1 MWVVSLYTYFRGGG
15 GGGVLKM
22 GVCAILSKNALL
34 PHFLCFMVEKGI
46 CKKVSWVA
54 AKHTTNNSMTIS
66 NSSEKRMKTLKE
78 KIENES
84 GIQEVR

>member
-1 MWVVSLYTYFRGGG
+1 
-15 GGGVLKM
+15 
-22 GVCAILSKNALL
+22 
-34 PHFLCFMVEKGI
+34 MVEKGI

-66 NSSEKRMKTLKE
+66 NSSEKRMTTLKE

>member
-1 MWVVSLYTYFRGGG
+1 
-15 GGGVLKM
+15 
-22 GVCAILSKNALL
+22 
-34 PHFLCFMVEKGI
+34 MVEKGI

-78 KIENES
+78 KLKMKVEYKKLDECENFTDSLLNLRQSQSNE
-84 GIQEVR
+84 ID